1 MTSPALAPPAPTVV
15 PLLIAF
21 ADLTHYGAESSRL
34 DDRRLAE
41 IMDEFYERVS
51 ARIEAGGGTVV
62 KFLGDAALVVFPEE
76 RVDQGIA
83 ALLELKREI
92 DAFFED
98 LGWPSRLLVKAHFGT
113 VVAGPFGAARQAV
126 RPRRPQRQHRGDPR
140 HSVVRAFG
148 RGVPTARSGDP
159 QEVQEAH
166 ASDHLHPS
174 RGAPALTEPGEIGEE
189 NRRAER

>member
-76 RVDQGIA
+76 RVDHGIA

-113 VVAGPFGAARQAV
+113 VVAGPFGAARDKRFDLVGRNVNIAATLDTRSFALSVEAFRQLAPETRKRFKKHTPPITYIPV
-126 RPRRPQRQHRGDPR
+126 EARRP
-140 HSVVRAFG
+140 
-148 RGVPTARSGDP
+148 
-159 QEVQEAH
+159 
-166 ASDHLHPS
+166 
-174 RGAPALTEPGEIGEE
+174 
-189 NRRAER
+189 